1 MTHPSMRGRG
11 AAHNPPNRFDPISVE
26 REEWT
31 HAEDPAPE
39 TKFYRDATRSII
51 ATNDSPDIGFDAS
64 VNPYRG
70 CEHGCVWCMVG
81 ETPVLMADGTTRQLA
96 ELDVGDEVYGT
107 VRRGWYRKYS
117 RTRVLDRWETTKDAF
132 RITIQDGTELVASG
146 DHRFLTL
153 RGWKFVTGT
162 EWGRLRRPHLTTNDH
177 LLGIGGFSACPPATV
192 DYAVG
197 YLCGIIRGDG
207 HRGVHEYMRKDG
219 KIGRLHQFR
228 LAMVDDP
235 ALDRTSAYLRSF
247 GVSTTPFVF
256 QESTE
261 RTREIRAIRASSRP
275 ACETIEQLVAWRR
288 EPSTEWSMG
297 FLAGIFDAEGSYSGG
312 ILRISNTDPVIIDA
326 ISLATRCLAF
336 DIVHER
342 VAKARSK
349 PVTVVRLRGGLKE
362 HLRFF
367 HTVDPAILR
376 KRNIEGQALKSQA
389 KLRVVSI
396 EPIGKRTLFDITTGT
411 GDFIANGVVSHNCY
425 ARPTHEFFGL
435 SAGLDFETKIFVK
448 EDAPEL
454 LRQQLSSTKWE
465 PRVLAMSGVTD
476 PYQPVERRLEATR
489 RCLEVLAEFRNPVSI
504 ITKNHLVTRDIDLLQ
519 RLALHDAAMVN
530 LSVTT
535 LRRSLQR
542 VMEPRTSI
550 PEKRFEAIRKLS
562 GAGIPVGVL
571 VAPVIPGLTDH
582 EMPKILERAA
592 EAGAVRAGWVMLRLP
607 HAVKDLFE
615 DWLGRHFPDR
625 KAKVL
630 NRLLSLRGG
639 RLNDPRFGSRMRG
652 EGPFAEQVRQVFEV
666 SCRKAGL
673 NRVPVELSTA
683 AFRRPASE
691 AEIPESEGSQLPLL

>member
-1 MTHPSMRGRG
+1 MKLISWPSG
-11 AAHNPPNRFDPISVE
+11 PS
-26 REEWT
+26 
-31 HAEDPAPE
+31 
-39 TKFYRDATRSII
+39 
-51 ATNDSPDIGFDAS
+51 
-64 VNPYRG
+64 
-70 CEHGCVWCMVG
+70 
-81 ETPVLMADGTTRQLA
+81 AD
-96 ELDVGDEVYGT
+96 
-107 VRRGWYRKYS
+107 W
-117 RTRVLDRWETTKDAF
+117 
-132 RITIQDGTELVASG
+132 
-146 DHRFLTL
+146 
-153 RGWKFVTGT
+153 
-162 EWGRLRRPHLTTNDH
+162 
-177 LLGIGGFSACPPATV
+177 
-192 DYAVG
+192 
-197 YLCGIIRGDG
+197 
-207 HRGVHEYMRKDG
+207 
-219 KIGRLHQFR
+219 
-228 LAMVDDP
+228 
-235 ALDRTSAYLRSF
+235 
-247 GVSTTPFVF
+247 ST
-256 QESTE
+256 
-261 RTREIRAIRASSRP
+261 
-275 ACETIEQLVAWRR
+275 
-288 EPSTEWSMG
+288 G
-297 FLAGIFDAEGSYSGG
+297 FLAGIFDAEGNYSGG
-312 ILRISNTDPVIIDA
+312 ILRIANTDPTSIDM
-326 ISLATRCLAF
+326 ISKSMLRLGF
-336 DIVHER
+336 DAALER
-342 VAKARSK
+342 VTRGRGR
-349 PVTVVRLRGGLKE
+349 PVMYVRLRGGLKE

-411 GDFIANGVVSHNCY
+411 GDFIANGIISHNCY

-454 LRQQLSSTKWE
+454 LRQHLSSPKWE
-465 PRVLAMSGVTD
+465 PKALAMSGVTD
-476 PYQPVERRLEATR
+476 PYQPVERRLGITR
-489 RCLEVLAEFRNPVSI
+489 RCLEVLEEFRNPVVI

-530 LSVTT
+530 LSITT

-550 PEKRFEAIRKLS
+550 PEKRLEAIRKLS

-607 HAVKDLFE
+607 HAVKDVFE

-630 NRLLSLRGG
+630 NRLMSLRGG

-673 NRVPVELSTA
+673 NRVSLELSTA
-683 AFRRPASE
+683 AFRRPE
-691 AEIPESEGSQLPLL
+691 APEIGKPEGAQLTLL